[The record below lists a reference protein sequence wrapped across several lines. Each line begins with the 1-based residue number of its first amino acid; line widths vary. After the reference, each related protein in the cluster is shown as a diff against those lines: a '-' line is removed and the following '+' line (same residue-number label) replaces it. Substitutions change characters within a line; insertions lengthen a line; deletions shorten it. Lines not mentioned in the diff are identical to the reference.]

1 MTIFTR
7 FIIMIWWRVWQL
19 FSNNTSRV
27 HHPVT
32 SRPGPLCLTTISK
45 TIESKMSKKDLSIL
59 LDRTQCQCHTNS
71 WLQVSDRLVN
81 PLNVQIAWKIVLCT
95 TEQTFGILYQ
105 KKLGKAS
112 HFIPFEIKS
121 LLTLVL
127 GNLCKYNLPVNN
139 SKHLLYLLN
148 LYITVNSLA
157 YHYHILHVK

>member
-1 MTIFTR
+1 MSS
-7 FIIMIWWRVWQL
+7 WRTQ
-19 FSNNTSRV
+19 SRSV
-27 HHPVT
+27 KK
-32 SRPGPLCLTTISK
+32 SK
-45 TIESKMSKKDLSIL
+45 SSVLIGLDTYFQGNKHFFSIL
-59 LDRTQCQCHTNS
+59 TDL
-71 WLQVSDRLVN
+71 WGVLISDVQIAWNLGHISQNTKTKQHQNKQERSVGSSDD
-81 PLNVQIAWKIVLCT
+81 VQIAWKIVLCT

-112 HFIPFEIKS
+112 HFLPFEIKS